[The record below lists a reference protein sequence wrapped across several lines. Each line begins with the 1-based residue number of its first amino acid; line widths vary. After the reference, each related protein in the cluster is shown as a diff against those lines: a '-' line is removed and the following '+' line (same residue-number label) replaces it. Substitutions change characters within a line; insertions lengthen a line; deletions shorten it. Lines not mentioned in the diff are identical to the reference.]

1 MPTLPPRAMR
11 PVLLLLRAL
20 IVLNLVALGLFVLIL
35 GASFT
40 DFVARALAE
49 DHSPA
54 AAERILLGLRSVMA
68 IGILTVPF
76 AHLLL
81 TRLKAIVETVRAG
94 DPFVPSNA
102 GRLKTIAWCLL
113 AIQLL
118 DLGFGAVSLAV
129 EPAFG
134 WSFALTGWLAVVLLF
149 VLARVFEHGTGMRDE
164 LAGTV

>member
-1 MPTLPPRAMR
+1 VFEA
-11 PVLLLLRAL
+11 AY
-20 IVLNLVALGLFVLIL
+20 AK
-35 GASFT
+35 
-40 DFVARALAE
+40 
-49 DHSPA
+49 DHPA
-54 AAERILLGLRSVMA
+54 ASVGAFLLSLRTVML

-81 TRLKAIVETVRAG
+81 ARLSAIVQTVRAG

-118 DLGFGAVSLAV
+118 DLGFGAATIAI
-129 EPAFG
+129 EPDVD
-134 WSFALTGWLAVVLLF
+134 WSFSLTGWLAVVLLF
-149 VLARVFEHGTGMRDE
+149 VLARVFEHGTWMRDE